1 MATTGL
7 AHLPHSA
14 KIRIVKGE
22 PHPHGE
28 VEVAPD
34 FGRVHFQNE
43 DDKEYLLRFW
53 HPTGDEKTGIDVVLH
68 SLATIT
74 IAIKKDDEFLYSVI
88 SIGISG
94 DRVATGPGGPIRN

>member
-22 PHPHGE
+22 SHPYGE

-43 DDKEYLLRFW
+43 DDREYLLQFW
-53 HPTGDEKTGIDVVLH
+53 RPDLGEKTAIDVVLR
-68 SLATIT
+68 SLETIT
-74 IAIKKDDEFLYSVI
+74 IAIKKDDEFLYNIVSL
-88 SIGISG
+88 GG

>member
-7 AHLPHSA
+7 AQLRESA
-14 KIRIVKGE
+14 KVRIVKGE

-43 DDKEYLLRFW
+43 DEKEYVLRFW
-53 HPTGDEKTGIDVVLH
+53 HPESAEKTGIDIVLR
-68 SLATIT
+68 SLETIT

-88 SIGISG
+88 GIGIGG
-94 DRVATGPGGPIRN
+94 DRVATGPGGPIKN